1 MPLDGYRYYQNS
13 NVFELGAS
21 LGISPCRK
29 FTKIGTLFSR
39 RERVLIKAKNNRC
52 LRIIANMPKH
62 TFALICN
69 VHIHYQIIFESYYK
83 FTETNFLT

>member
-1 MPLDGYRYYQNS
+1 MSS
-13 NVFELGAS
+13 NKQALLKKSEKTKFRTSLERIELLWKS
-21 LGISPCRK
+21 EH
-29 FTKIGTLFSR
+29 FLFSR

-83 FTETNFLT
+83 FTEINFLT